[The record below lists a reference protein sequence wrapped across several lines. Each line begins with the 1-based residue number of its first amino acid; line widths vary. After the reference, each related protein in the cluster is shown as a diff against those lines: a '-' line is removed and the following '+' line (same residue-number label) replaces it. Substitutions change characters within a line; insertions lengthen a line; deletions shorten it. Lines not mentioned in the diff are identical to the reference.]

1 MEKPSDHFAKLLR
14 AESRLCQTANG
25 AAILQEVAAWLNG
38 ETVFEERHELW
49 ETVDMLADGQATEAV
64 R

>member
-1 MEKPSDHFAKLLR
+1 MDKPSDLFARLLR
-14 AESRLCQTANG
+14 AESRHCQTANG

-38 ETVFEERHELW
+38 QTIFEERHELW
-49 ETVDMLADGQATEAV
+49 ETVDRLADGAETEAV